1 MVETLHRRR
10 VCGALL
16 KGANRANQGARSPA
30 GARRLWLSRRV
41 RRRRLPRPLRGRTRI
56 QAPVAAQRDH
66 RETLRRARVIVL
78 LGTLV
83 TGITA
88 LSLPRDGRA
97 MVLIPCRAP
106 FPRSSPSGLLHNP
119 AGNTGGQTGA
129 LQGSSPRRR
138 ALRDEGIGVSPATL
152 ARLLDKA
159 GCRFSAPAPG
169 RPRRIPTA
177 RGVARPARPRHPAPG
192 P

>member
-1 MVETLHRRR
+1 
-10 VCGALL
+10 
-16 KGANRANQGARSPA
+16 
-30 GARRLWLSRRV
+30 
-41 RRRRLPRPLRGRTRI
+41 
-56 QAPVAAQRDH
+56 
-66 RETLRRARVIVL
+66 VIVL

-159 GCRFSAPAPG
+159 GLSFQRTRSWKASPDPDCARRRSPGPAEAS
-169 RPRRIPTA
+169 R
-177 RGVARPARPRHPAPG
+177 ARPVAACWR
-192 P
+192 